1 VELRRVR
8 PEEYAAVGDLTV
20 AAYESFLLG
29 PEDFYRARLA
39 DTATRDREAE
49 VWVAVEGPDSAPRV
63 LGAVTVCPP
72 RSSWREIARE
82 GEGEFRMLA
91 VDPAAQGRGVGRALT
106 TMVVDR
112 FRAEGD
118 AAVAL
123 SSLDRMH
130 AAHALYERLGFVR
143 APDRDWRP
151 QPGVSLI
158 AYVLEL

>member
-1 VELRRVR
+1 MLLRRVR
-8 PEEYAAVGDLTV
+8 PEEYAAVGELTV

-49 VWVAVEGPDSAPRV
+49 VWVAVDEDAERV
-63 LGAVTVCPP
+63 LGAVTICPP
-72 RSSWREIARE
+72 HSSWREIARE

-91 VDPAAQGRGVGRALT
+91 VDPSAQGRGVGRALA
-106 TMVVDR
+106 TMVVER
-112 FRAEGD
+112 FRADGD
-118 AAVAL
+118 RAVAL
-123 SSLDRMH
+123 SSLDRMF

-143 APDRDWRP
+143 SPDRDWRP

-158 AYVLEL
+158 AYALELR